1 MEQCIIKQGHCGHRL
16 HDGDCPRNDTGI
28 VTATRL
34 EDRFLAL
41 FVYRRLL
48 HEDGSH
54 GLERY
59 PEVDVLPIGDATL
72 DAARMVRAG
81 TDPSVIVEEDVVAV
95 GAVITRCLETVAILK
110 ALHGVDGQHGMA

>member
-1 MEQCIIKQGHCGHRL
+1 M
-16 HDGDCPRNDTGI
+16 
-28 VTATRL
+28 TATGL

-48 HEDGSH
+48 HQDG
-54 GLERY
+54 GNRLERY

-81 TDPSVIVEEDVVAV
+81 ADLSVVIEENIVAI
-95 GAVITRCLETVAILK
+95 GTVIARCLETVAILK
-110 ALHGVDGQHGMA
+110 AFHGVDGQHGMA